1 MRKLIVLSFTLTLV
15 FLVGCSDSFVE
26 KAKETQGKQVEDN
39 ETEDI
44 KSEQELENFYKE
56 YEKPISDSLQE
67 NDLDELEEI
76 EKNESVSKDINEKDP
91 ELFAQYV
98 AAILFSFE
106 NGELKAEQY
115 YEFLSKYG
123 SDKVVADLPKDK
135 HDGVHIFESI
145 QELYKE
151 SNPAAKDYTLSKLQ
165 YSQGKVEAYFYRK
178 VLRDKKEEFY
188 ITTIVKEDGIWK
200 FSDDSPSAPYIE
212 Q

>member
-76 EKNESVSKDINEKDP
+76 EKNESVSKQINEKDP
-91 ELFAQYV
+91 ESFAQYV

-115 YEFLSKYG
+115 YEFLSNYG

>member
-15 FLVGCSDSFVE
+15 FLVGCSDSFIE
-26 KAKETQGKQVEDN
+26 KAKETQGKQVEDK
-39 ETEDI
+39 ETEVN
-44 KSEQELENFYKE
+44 KSEQELEEFYKE
-56 YEKPISDSLQE
+56 YEKPILDSLQE
-67 NDLDELEEI
+67 NELDELEEI
-76 EKNESVSKDINEKDP
+76 DKNESVSKEINEKDP

-98 AAILFSFE
+98 ATILFSFE

-115 YEFLSKYG
+115 YDFLSKYG
-123 SDKVVADLPKDK
+123 SEKVVNDLPKDK
-135 HDGVHIFESI
+135 HDGVHIFENI

-151 SNPAAKDYTLSKLQ
+151 SNSAANDYTLSKLQ

-188 ITTIVKEDGIWK
+188 ITTIVKEGGIWK